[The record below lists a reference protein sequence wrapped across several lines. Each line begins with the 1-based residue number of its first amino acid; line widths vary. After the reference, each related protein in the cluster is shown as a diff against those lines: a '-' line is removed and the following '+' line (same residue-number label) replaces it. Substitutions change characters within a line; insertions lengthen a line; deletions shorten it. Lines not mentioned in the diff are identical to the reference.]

1 MASLIASGW
10 FVLLAQSAGSGS
22 PDTWGAWLNFGAVGA
37 LVVLFLTGRIHIGSE
52 LKEAR
57 MERDE
62 ALADARKLRDAMLT
76 DVVPAMTRMTEAAT
90 RATEALIRKSEP

>member
-1 MASLIASGW
+1 MASG
-10 FVLLAQSAGSGS
+10 LAFLVAQTSTM
-22 PDTWGAWLNFGAVGA
+22 PENWGPWLNFGAVGA

-57 MERDE
+57 KERDI
-62 ALADARKLRDAMLT
+62 ALDDARKLRDAMLT

-90 RATEALIRKSEP
+90 RATEALIKKGGT

>member
-1 MASLIASGW
+1 MATLAAIGW
-10 FVLLAQSAGSGS
+10 LVLAAQDSVPSE
-22 PDTWGAWLNFGAVGA
+22 WGPWLNLGVTGA

-57 MERDE
+57 KERDE
-62 ALADARKLRDAMLT
+62 ALTDSRQLRDAMLQ

-90 RATEALIRKSEP
+90 RATEALIRKGGQ

>member
-1 MASLIASGW
+1 MGSLIGSGLL
-10 FVLLAQSAGSGS
+10 VLLAQSAGA
-22 PDTWGAWLNFGAVGA
+22 PDTWGTWLNFGAVGA
-37 LVVLFLTGRIHIGSE
+37 LVILFLTGRIHIGSE

-90 RATEALIRKSEP
+90 RATEALIRKSES